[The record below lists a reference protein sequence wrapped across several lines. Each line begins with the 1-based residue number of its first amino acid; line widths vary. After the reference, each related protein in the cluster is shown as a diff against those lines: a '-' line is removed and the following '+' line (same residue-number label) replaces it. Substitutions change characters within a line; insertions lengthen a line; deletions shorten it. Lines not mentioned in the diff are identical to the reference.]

1 MAVVTPDV
9 VAYKEPRLALG
20 QRAKTGSAR
29 LLTALRRRLLF
40 LVVVVLPT
48 TAATV
53 YYGFLAS
60 DVYVSESRFVIRSA
74 QRQSSAGGI
83 GALLQN
89 TGLPGFQRS
98 ADDAY
103 AVHDFILSRDAL
115 RQLDRRAA
123 PKRAFL
129 RSAH

>member
-20 QRAKTGSAR
+20 QRAKASSAR

-40 LVVVVLPT
+40 LAVVVLPT

-60 DVYVSESRFVIRSA
+60 DAYVSESRFVIRSA
-74 QRQSSAGGI
+74 QRPSKVA
-83 GALLQN
+83 
-89 TGLPGFQRS
+89 
-98 ADDAY
+98 
-103 AVHDFILSRDAL
+103 
-115 RQLDRRAA
+115 
-123 PKRAFL
+123 
-129 RSAH
+129 